1 MQIVDDQIIKELT
14 DQLKS
19 IRENVPTY
27 HQLPGE
33 ESSTH
38 TITAGID
45 DNKGQWIDVE
55 ILVRSKATKD
65 DYGVRGSEHLTYEV
79 NSYEYDVF
87 LTDQQNGIERKL
99 TESDYMNKLIE
110 QSIAD
115 AGL

>member
-1 MQIVDDQIIKELT
+1 MELVDESIIKELT
-14 DQLKS
+14 EQLKS

-27 HQLPGE
+27 HQLTGE

-55 ILVRSKATKD
+55 VFITSEAYRD
-65 DYGVRGSEHLTYEV
+65 DYGVRGSEHLTYHV
-79 NSYEYDVF
+79 TTISYDVF